1 MQKLVWAGEILMNDR
16 GDDVMGRINEEYVV
30 LLAIW

>member
-1 MQKLVWAGEILMNDR
+1 MQKLVWAGEILMNDQ
-16 GDDVMGRINEEYVV
+16 GDDVMGHINEEYVV